1 MKKQKSR
8 EQKLANSIIYLEE
21 ERHVIILLVQ
31 VLIIIFRDILME
43 KLNKYRDSDY
53 DPEIIDKERQD
64 VKKELNNLL
73 NEREAMLEQIS

>member
-21 ERHVIILLVQ
+21 ERHVIIFLVQ
-31 VLIIIFRDILME
+31 VLITIFRDILME